1 MLSLADVANIPPFLV
16 GAPTNNS
23 MTYTNAQDSQWLLYK
38 YACAPYISAI
48 SERLSMDD
56 VLPRGRFCR
65 LDVSEF
71 VDQAEQAEQMTN
83 APSRP
88 ETSPQEEMQ

>member
-38 YACAPYISAI
+38 YACAPYIQAL

-56 VLPRGRFCR
+56 ILPRGRFCR

-71 VDQAEQAEQMTN
+71 VDQAETAEQMMNT
-83 APSRP
+83 PSSSDR
-88 ETSPQEEMQ
+88 EPQEETQ